1 MFRRIIRSVAD
12 QAGRSL
18 LLILLMFI
26 LSISLS
32 VSFLIRQGGANVNSE
47 FLDTIKPEVV
57 LTGKLS
63 YKSTSDFVGLYIRDN
78 SLEDNN
84 AYTRDFYND
93 MMSIKEELNPDYFD
107 IDMSMFS
114 TVPCIAYADDKY
126 LVSDEREYREM
137 QLLEVSSS
145 GGRYPRLISV
155 SNADYTDLHYFGSSI
170 KKGRTFN
177 AEDIYSVIVPENLYL
192 SDGDSKYSVNIGDYL
207 TINFFN
213 AGTDERE
220 TLAEYYLEVVGI
232 VSDSKQIARD
242 SYNIHNTL
250 IIPEALFKIITDDIY
265 PLVKDSLY
273 RFGYYD
279 SITFYPVYMTLNNLE
294 DIFRLNEMI
303 DGFNTYNKDYS
314 FSTDVMDFALAYG
327 EIKSIVANLNS
338 LFYVSLIVNIMIMF
352 FIFKQ
357 DIENRKQ
364 EIGILMALGLNGRMI
379 SVQFYLEYLFICL
392 LSFVVSLPISN
403 VLINRMST
411 VFGFEFKLMAMDYF
425 LLGSIIVLVFTASAL
440 ISFIS
445 INKFSVKEI
454 LNNE

>member
-1 MFRRIIRSVAD
+1 MLRRIIRSIAD

-63 YKSTSDFVGLYIRDN
+63 YKSTSDFVGLYVRDN

-126 LVSDEREYREM
+126 LVSDERDYWEM

-273 RFGYYD
+273 PFGYYD

>member
-1 MFRRIIRSVAD
+1 MFRRIIRSIAD

-32 VSFLIRQGGANVNSE
+32 VSFLIRQGGINVNSE
-47 FLDTIKPEVV
+47 FLNAIKPEVV

-265 PLVKDSLY
+265 PLVKDRLY

>member
-1 MFRRIIRSVAD
+1 MFRRIIRSIAD

-32 VSFLIRQGGANVNSE
+32 VSFLIRQGGINVNSE
-47 FLDTIKPEVV
+47 FLNAIKPEVV

-63 YKSTSDFVGLYIRDN
+63 YKSTSDFPGLYIRDN

-220 TLAEYYLEVVGI
+220 TLVEYYLEVVGI

-265 PLVKDSLY
+265 PLVKDDLY
-273 RFGYYD
+273 RFSYYD

-294 DIFRLNEMI
+294 DIFRLNDMI
-303 DGFNTYNKDYS
+303 NEFNTFNKNYIFTSDAMDYA
-314 FSTDVMDFALAYG
+314 MAYG

-392 LSFVVSLPISN
+392 FSFVVSLPLSN

-425 LLGSIIVLVFTASAL
+425 LLGSILVLVFTASAL

>member
-1 MFRRIIRSVAD
+1 MFRRIIRSIAD

-32 VSFLIRQGGANVNSE
+32 VSFLIRQGGINVNSE
-47 FLDTIKPEVV
+47 FLNAIKPEAV

-114 TVPCIAYADDKY
+114 TVPCIVYADDKY
-126 LVSDEREYREM
+126 LVSDERQYREM

-294 DIFRLNEMI
+294 DIFRLNDMI
-303 DGFNTYNKDYS
+303 NEFNTFNKNYIFTSDAMDYA
-314 FSTDVMDFALAYG
+314 MAYG

-392 LSFVVSLPISN
+392 FSFVVSLPLSN

>member
-1 MFRRIIRSVAD
+1 MLRRIIRSIAD

-47 FLDTIKPEVV
+47 FLDAIKPEVV

-170 KKGRTFN
+170 KKGRAFN

-242 SYNIHNTL
+242 SYNIHKTL

-265 PLVKDSLY
+265 PLVKDRLY

-294 DIFRLNEMI
+294 DIFRLNDMI
-303 DGFNTYNKDYS
+303 NEFNTFNKNYIFTSDAMDY
-314 FSTDVMDFALAYG
+314 VMAYG
-327 EIKSIVANLNS
+327 EIKSIVANLES
-338 LFYVSLIVNIMIMF
+338 LFCVSLAVNFVIIF

-364 EIGILMALGLNGRMI
+364 EIGILMVLGLNRKQI

-392 LSFVVSLPISN
+392 FSFIVSLPLSK

-411 VFGFEFKLMAMDYF
+411 VFGIEFKLMAIDYL
-425 LLGSIIVLVFTASAL
+425 LLGAIIIGVFTVSTL
-440 ISFIS
+440 ISFIR

>member
-1 MFRRIIRSVAD
+1 MLRRIIRSIAD

-32 VSFLIRQGGANVNSE
+32 VSFLIKQGGINVNSE
-47 FLDTIKPEVV
+47 FLNAIKPEAV

-93 MMSIKEELNPDYFD
+93 MMYIKEELNPDYFD

-126 LVSDEREYREM
+126 LVSDERDYQEM

-273 RFGYYD
+273 RFEYYD

>member
-1 MFRRIIRSVAD
+1 MLRRIIRSIED

-32 VSFLIRQGGANVNSE
+32 VSFLIRQGGINVNSE
-47 FLDTIKPEVV
+47 FLDAIKPEVV

-242 SYNIHNTL
+242 SYNIHKTL

-265 PLVKDSLY
+265 PLVKDDLY

-294 DIFRLNEMI
+294 DIFRLNDMI
-303 DGFNTYNKDYS
+303 NEFNTFNKNYIFTSDAMDY
-314 FSTDVMDFALAYG
+314 VMAYG

-403 VLINRMST
+403 VMINMMST

>member
-1 MFRRIIRSVAD
+1 MFRRIVRSIAD

-32 VSFLIRQGGANVNSE
+32 VSFLIRQGGINVNSE
-47 FLDTIKPEVV
+47 FLNAIKPEVV

-63 YKSTSDFVGLYIRDN
+63 YKSTSDFPGLYIRDN

-93 MMSIKEELNPDYFD
+93 MMSIKEELNPDYYD

-294 DIFRLNEMI
+294 DIFRLNDMI
-303 DGFNTYNKDYS
+303 NEFNTFNKNYIFTSDAMDYA
-314 FSTDVMDFALAYG
+314 MAYG
-327 EIKSIVANLNS
+327 EIKSIVANLES
-338 LFYVSLIVNIMIMF
+338 LFCVSLAVNFVIIF

-364 EIGILMALGLNGRMI
+364 EIGILMVLGLNRKQI

-403 VLINRMST
+403 VMINMMST
-411 VFGFEFKLMAMDYF
+411 VFGIEFKLMAIDYL
-425 LLGSIIVLVFTASAL
+425 LLGAIIVGVFTVSTL
-440 ISFIS
+440 ISFIR

>member
-1 MFRRIIRSVAD
+1 MLRRIIRSIAH

-32 VSFLIRQGGANVNSE
+32 VSFLIRQGGINVNSE
-47 FLDTIKPEVV
+47 FLNAIKPEAV

-107 IDMSMFS
+107 IDISMFS
-114 TVPCIAYADDKY
+114 TVPCIAYTDDKY
-126 LVSDEREYREM
+126 LVSDERDYQDIKLMEA
-137 QLLEVSSS
+137 SGS

-155 SNADYTDLHYFGSSI
+155 NNTDYTDLHYFDSKI

-177 AEDIYSVIVPENLYL
+177 DEDIYSVIVPENLYL
-192 SDGDSKYSVNIGDYL
+192 SNGENKYSVNVGDYL
-207 TINFFN
+207 TVEFFD
-213 AGTDERE
+213 AGSDGKEN
-220 TLAEYYLEVVGI
+220 LAEYYLEVVGI

-242 SYNIHNTL
+242 SYNIHKTL
-250 IIPEALFKIITDDIY
+250 IIPEVLFKIITDDIY
-265 PLVKDSLY
+265 PLVKDDLY

-294 DIFRLNEMI
+294 DIFRLNDMI
-303 DGFNTYNKDYS
+303 NEFNTFNKNYIFTSDAMDYA
-314 FSTDVMDFALAYG
+314 MAYG
-327 EIKSIVANLNS
+327 EIKSIVANLES
-338 LFYVSLIVNIMIMF
+338 LFCVSLAVNFVIIF

-364 EIGILMALGLNGRMI
+364 EIGILMVLGLNRKQI

-392 LSFVVSLPISN
+392 FSFVVSLPLSN

-411 VFGFEFKLMAMDYF
+411 VFGIEFKLMTMDYL
-425 LLGSIIVLVFTASAL
+425 LLGAIIVGVFTVSTL
-440 ISFIS
+440 ISFIR

>member
-1 MFRRIIRSVAD
+1 MLRRIIRSIAD

-170 KKGRTFN
+170 KKGRAFN

-192 SDGDSKYSVNIGDYL
+192 SDGESKYSVNIGDYL

-220 TLAEYYLEVVGI
+220 TLVEYYLEVVGI

-265 PLVKDSLY
+265 PLVKDDLY

-294 DIFRLNEMI
+294 DIFRLNDMI
-303 DGFNTYNKDYS
+303 NEFNTFNKNYIFTSDAMDYA
-314 FSTDVMDFALAYG
+314 MAYG
-327 EIKSIVANLNS
+327 EIKSIVANLES
-338 LFYVSLIVNIMIMF
+338 LFCVSLAVNFVIIF

-364 EIGILMALGLNGRMI
+364 EIGILMVLGLNRKQI

-392 LSFVVSLPISN
+392 FSFVVSLPLSN

>member
-1 MFRRIIRSVAD
+1 MFRRIIRSIAD

-47 FLDTIKPEVV
+47 FLNAIKPEVV

-63 YKSTSDFVGLYIRDN
+63 YKSTSDFVSLYIRDN

-364 EIGILMALGLNGRMI
+364 EIGILMVLGLNRKQI

>member
-1 MFRRIIRSVAD
+1 MLRRIIRSIAD

-126 LVSDEREYREM
+126 LVSDERDYWEM
-137 QLLEVSSS
+137 QFLEVSSS

-170 KKGRTFN
+170 KKGRAFN

-192 SDGDSKYSVNIGDYL
+192 SDGESKYSVNIGDYL

-294 DIFRLNEMI
+294 DIFRLNDMI
-303 DGFNTYNKDYS
+303 NEFNTFNKNYIFTSDAMDYA
-314 FSTDVMDFALAYG
+314 MAYG

-364 EIGILMALGLNGRMI
+364 EICILMALGLNGRMI

-392 LSFVVSLPISN
+392 FSFVVSLPLSN

>member
-1 MFRRIIRSVAD
+1 MFRRIIKSLINQIDRSM
-12 QAGRSL
+12 
-18 LLILLMFI
+18 LLILFMCI
-26 LSISLS
+26 LSLSLS
-32 VSFLIRQGGANVNSE
+32 VSFLIRQGGVNVNSE
-47 FLDTIKPEVV
+47 FLDTINPEAVV
-57 LTGKLS
+57 TGELS
-63 YKSTSDFVGLYIRDN
+63 YKSTSDFAGLYIKGN
-78 SLEDNN
+78 SLENNN
-84 AYTRDFYND
+84 AYVRDFYND
-93 MMSIKEELNPDYFD
+93 MISIEKELNPNYFD
-107 IDMSMFS
+107 IDISMFS
-114 TVPCIAYADDKY
+114 TVPCIAYTDDKY
-126 LVSDEREYREM
+126 LVSDERDYQDIKLMEA
-137 QLLEVSSS
+137 SGS

-170 KKGRTFN
+170 KKGRAFN

-242 SYNIHNTL
+242 SYNIHKTL

-338 LFYVSLIVNIMIMF
+338 LFYVSLFVNIMIMF

-403 VLINRMST
+403 LLINRMST

>member
-1 MFRRIIRSVAD
+1 MLRRIIRSVAD

-32 VSFLIRQGGANVNSE
+32 VSFLIRQGGINVNSE
-47 FLDTIKPEVV
+47 FLNAIKPEVV
-57 LTGKLS
+57 LTRKLS

-126 LVSDEREYREM
+126 LVSDERDYWKM

-207 TINFFN
+207 NINFFN

-338 LFYVSLIVNIMIMF
+338 LFYVSLIVNSMIMF
-352 FIFKQ
+352 FFFKQ

-364 EIGILMALGLNGRMI
+364 
-379 SVQFYLEYLFICL
+379 
-392 LSFVVSLPISN
+392 
-403 VLINRMST
+403 
-411 VFGFEFKLMAMDYF
+411 
-425 LLGSIIVLVFTASAL
+425 
-440 ISFIS
+440 
-445 INKFSVKEI
+445 
-454 LNNE
+454 

>member
-32 VSFLIRQGGANVNSE
+32 VSFLIIQGGINVNSE
-47 FLDTIKPEVV
+47 FLNAIKPEVV

-126 LVSDEREYREM
+126 LVSDERDYWKM

-232 VSDSKQIARD
+232 VSNSKQIARD
-242 SYNIHNTL
+242 SYNIHKTL

-265 PLVKDSLY
+265 PLVKDDLY

-294 DIFRLNEMI
+294 DIFRLNDMI
-303 DGFNTYNKDYS
+303 NEFNTFNKNYIFTSDAMDY
-314 FSTDVMDFALAYG
+314 VMAYG
-327 EIKSIVANLNS
+327 EIKSIVANLES
-338 LFYVSLIVNIMIMF
+338 LFCVSLAVNFVIIF
-352 FIFKQ
+352 FIFK
-357 DIENRKQ
+357 
-364 EIGILMALGLNGRMI
+364 
-379 SVQFYLEYLFICL
+379 
-392 LSFVVSLPISN
+392 
-403 VLINRMST
+403 
-411 VFGFEFKLMAMDYF
+411 
-425 LLGSIIVLVFTASAL
+425 
-440 ISFIS
+440 
-445 INKFSVKEI
+445 
-454 LNNE
+454 

>member
-1 MFRRIIRSVAD
+1 MFRRIIRSVTD

-32 VSFLIRQGGANVNSE
+32 VSFLIRQGGINVNSE
-47 FLDTIKPEVV
+47 FLNAIKSEVV

-63 YKSTSDFVGLYIRDN
+63 YKSTSDFVSLYIRDN

-220 TLAEYYLEVVGI
+220 TIAEYYLEVVGI
-232 VSDSKQIARD
+232 VSNSKQIARD
-242 SYNIHNTL
+242 SYNIHKTL
-250 IIPEALFKIITDDIY
+250 IIPEVLFKIITDDIY
-265 PLVKDSLY
+265 PLVKDDLY

-294 DIFRLNEMI
+294 DIFRLNDMI
-303 DGFNTYNKDYS
+303 NEFNTFNKNYIFTSDAMDYA
-314 FSTDVMDFALAYG
+314 MAYG
-327 EIKSIVANLNS
+327 EIKSIVANLES
-338 LFYVSLIVNIMIMF
+338 LFCVSLAVNFVIIF

-364 EIGILMALGLNGRMI
+364 EIGILMVLGLNRKQI

-392 LSFVVSLPISN
+392 FSFVVSLPLSN

-411 VFGFEFKLMAMDYF
+411 VFGIEFKLMTMDYL
-425 LLGSIIVLVFTASAL
+425 LLGAIIVGVFTVSTL
-440 ISFIS
+440 ISFIR

>member
-1 MFRRIIRSVAD
+1 MLRRIIRSIAD
-12 QAGRSL
+12 QAGRIL

-32 VSFLIRQGGANVNSE
+32 VSFLIRQGGINVNSE
-47 FLDTIKPEVV
+47 FLDAIKPEVV

-242 SYNIHNTL
+242 SYNIHKTL

-265 PLVKDSLY
+265 PLVKDDLY

-294 DIFRLNEMI
+294 DIFRLNDMI
-303 DGFNTYNKDYS
+303 NEFNTFNKNYIFTSDAMDY
-314 FSTDVMDFALAYG
+314 VMAYG

-403 VLINRMST
+403 VMINMMST
-411 VFGFEFKLMAMDYF
+411 VFGIEFKLMAIDYL
-425 LLGSIIVLVFTASAL
+425 LLGAIIVGVFTVSTL
-440 ISFIS
+440 ISFIR

>member
-1 MFRRIIRSVAD
+1 
-12 QAGRSL
+12 
-18 LLILLMFI
+18 
-26 LSISLS
+26 
-32 VSFLIRQGGANVNSE
+32 
-47 FLDTIKPEVV
+47 
-57 LTGKLS
+57 
-63 YKSTSDFVGLYIRDN
+63 
-78 SLEDNN
+78 
-84 AYTRDFYND
+84 
-93 MMSIKEELNPDYFD
+93 
-107 IDMSMFS
+107 
-114 TVPCIAYADDKY
+114 DDKY
-126 LVSDEREYREM
+126 LVSDERDYQDIKLMEA
-137 QLLEVSSS
+137 SGS

-155 SNADYTDLHYFGSSI
+155 NNTDYTDLHYFDSKI

-177 AEDIYSVIVPENLYL
+177 DEDIYSVIVPENLYL
-192 SDGDSKYSVNIGDYL
+192 SDGENKYYINAGDYL
-207 TINFFN
+207 TVEFFN
-213 AGTDERE
+213 VGIDGKE
-220 TLAEYYLEVVGI
+220 TIAEYYLEVVGI
-232 VSDSKQIARD
+232 VSNSKQIARD
-242 SYNIHNTL
+242 SYNIHKTL

-364 EIGILMALGLNGRMI
+364 ETGILMALGLNGRMI

-392 LSFVVSLPISN
+392 LSFVVSLPLSN

-411 VFGFEFKLMAMDYF
+411 VFGIEFKLMAIDYL
-425 LLGSIIVLVFTASAL
+425 LLGAIIVGVFTVSTL
-440 ISFIS
+440 ISFIR

>member
-1 MFRRIIRSVAD
+1 MLRRIIRSIAD

-32 VSFLIRQGGANVNSE
+32 VSFLIRQGGINVNSE
-47 FLDTIKPEVV
+47 FLNAIKPEVV

>member
-1 MFRRIIRSVAD
+1 MFRRIIRSIAD

-32 VSFLIRQGGANVNSE
+32 VSFLIRQGGINVNSE
-47 FLDTIKPEVV
+47 FLNAIKPEVV

-63 YKSTSDFVGLYIRDN
+63 YKSTSDFVSLYIRDN

-265 PLVKDSLY
+265 PLVKDDLY

-294 DIFRLNEMI
+294 DIFRLNDMI
-303 DGFNTYNKDYS
+303 NEFNTFNKNYIFTSDAMDY
-314 FSTDVMDFALAYG
+314 VMAYG
-327 EIKSIVANLNS
+327 EIKSIVANLES
-338 LFYVSLIVNIMIMF
+338 LFCVSLAVNFVIIF

-364 EIGILMALGLNGRMI
+364 EIGILMVLGLNRKQI

-392 LSFVVSLPISN
+392 F
-403 VLINRMST
+403 
-411 VFGFEFKLMAMDYF
+411 
-425 LLGSIIVLVFTASAL
+425 
-440 ISFIS
+440 SFIVS
-445 INKFSVKEI
+445 
-454 LNNE
+454 

>member
-1 MFRRIIRSVAD
+1 MLRRIIRSIAD

-32 VSFLIRQGGANVNSE
+32 VSFLIRQGGINVNSE
-47 FLDTIKPEVV
+47 FLDAIKPEVV

-177 AEDIYSVIVPENLYL
+177 AQDIYSVIVPENLYL

-242 SYNIHNTL
+242 SYNIHKTL

-265 PLVKDSLY
+265 PLVKDDLY

-294 DIFRLNEMI
+294 DIFRLNDMI
-303 DGFNTYNKDYS
+303 NEFNTFNKNYIFTSDAMDY
-314 FSTDVMDFALAYG
+314 VMAYG

-403 VLINRMST
+403 VMINMMST

-440 ISFIS
+440 IPFIS

>member
-1 MFRRIIRSVAD
+1 MLRRIIRSIAD

-63 YKSTSDFVGLYIRDN
+63 YKSTSDFAGLYIRDN

-84 AYTRDFYND
+84 AYARDFYND

-137 QLLEVSSS
+137 RLLEVSSS

-303 DGFNTYNKDYS
+303 DEFNTYNKDYS

>member
-1 MFRRIIRSVAD
+1 MLRRIIRSIED

-32 VSFLIRQGGANVNSE
+32 VSFLIRQGGINVNSE
-47 FLDTIKPEVV
+47 FLDAIKPEVV

-242 SYNIHNTL
+242 SYNIHKTL

-265 PLVKDSLY
+265 PLVKDDLY

-294 DIFRLNEMI
+294 DIFRLNDMI
-303 DGFNTYNKDYS
+303 NEFNTFNKNYIFTSDAMDY
-314 FSTDVMDFALAYG
+314 VMAYG

-403 VLINRMST
+403 VMINMMST

-440 ISFIS
+440 IPFIS

>member
-1 MFRRIIRSVAD
+1 MLRRIIRSIAD

-32 VSFLIRQGGANVNSE
+32 VGFLIRQGGINVNSE
-47 FLDTIKPEVV
+47 FLNAIKPETV

-84 AYTRDFYND
+84 EYTRDFYND

-126 LVSDEREYREM
+126 LVSDERDYWEM

-242 SYNIHNTL
+242 SYNIHKTL

-265 PLVKDSLY
+265 PLVKDRLY

-327 EIKSIVANLNS
+327 EIKSIVANLSS

-352 FIFKQ
+352 FVFKQ

-364 EIGILMALGLNGRMI
+364 EIGILMVLGLNRKQI
-379 SVQFYLEYLFICL
+379 SIQFYLEYLFICL
-392 LSFVVSLPISN
+392 FSFVVSLPLSN

-411 VFGFEFKLMAMDYF
+411 VFGIEFKLMTMDYF

>member
-32 VSFLIRQGGANVNSE
+32 VGFLIRQGGINVNSE
-47 FLDTIKPEVV
+47 FLDTIKPETV

-84 AYTRDFYND
+84 EYTRDFYND

-126 LVSDEREYREM
+126 LVSDERDYWEM

-220 TLAEYYLEVVGI
+220 TIAEYYLEVVGI
-232 VSDSKQIARD
+232 VSNSKQIARD
-242 SYNIHNTL
+242 SYNIHKTL
-250 IIPEALFKIITDDIY
+250 IIPEVLFKIITDDIY
-265 PLVKDSLY
+265 PLVKDDLY

-294 DIFRLNEMI
+294 DIFRLNDMI
-303 DGFNTYNKDYS
+303 NEFNTFNKNYIFTSDAMDYA
-314 FSTDVMDFALAYG
+314 MAYG
-327 EIKSIVANLNS
+327 EIKSIVANLES
-338 LFYVSLIVNIMIMF
+338 LFCVSLAVNFVIIF

-364 EIGILMALGLNGRMI
+364 EIGILMVLGLNRKQI

-392 LSFVVSLPISN
+392 FSFVVSLPLSN

-411 VFGFEFKLMAMDYF
+411 VFGIEFKLMTMDYL
-425 LLGSIIVLVFTASAL
+425 LLGAIIVGVFTVSTL
-440 ISFIS
+440 ISFIR

>member
-1 MFRRIIRSVAD
+1 MFRRIVRSIAD

-32 VSFLIRQGGANVNSE
+32 VSFLIRQGGINVNSE
-47 FLDTIKPEVV
+47 FLDAIKPEVV

-242 SYNIHNTL
+242 SYNIHKTL

-265 PLVKDSLY
+265 PLVKDDLY

-294 DIFRLNEMI
+294 DIFRLNDMI
-303 DGFNTYNKDYS
+303 NEFNTFNKNYIFTSDAMDY
-314 FSTDVMDFALAYG
+314 VMAYG
-327 EIKSIVANLNS
+327 EIKSIVANLES
-338 LFYVSLIVNIMIMF
+338 LFCVSLAVNFVIMF

-364 EIGILMALGLNGRMI
+364 EIGILMVLGLNRKQI

-403 VLINRMST
+403 VMINMMST

-440 ISFIS
+440 IPFIS

>member
-32 VSFLIRQGGANVNSE
+32 VSFLIIQGGINVNSE
-47 FLDTIKPEVV
+47 FLNAIKPEVV

-126 LVSDEREYREM
+126 LVSDERDYWKM

-232 VSDSKQIARD
+232 VSNSKQIARD
-242 SYNIHNTL
+242 SYNIHKTL

-265 PLVKDSLY
+265 PLVKDDLY

-294 DIFRLNEMI
+294 DIFRLNDMI
-303 DGFNTYNKDYS
+303 NEFNTFNKNYIFTSDAMDY
-314 FSTDVMDFALAYG
+314 VMAYG
-327 EIKSIVANLNS
+327 EIKSIVANLES
-338 LFYVSLIVNIMIMF
+338 LFCVSLAVNFVIIF

-364 EIGILMALGLNGRMI
+364 EIGILMVLGLNRKQI

-392 LSFVVSLPISN
+392 FSFVVSLPLSN
-403 VLINRMST
+403 VLINGMST
-411 VFGFEFKLMAMDYF
+411 VFGIEFKLMTMDYL
-425 LLGSIIVLVFTASAL
+425 LLGAIIVGVFTVSTL
-440 ISFIS
+440 ISFIR

>member
-1 MFRRIIRSVAD
+1 MINRLIKSITRQPGRSV
-12 QAGRSL
+12 
-18 LLILLMFI
+18 ILGCLMVI
-26 LSISLS
+26 LSLSLS
-32 VSFLIRQGGANVNSE
+32 VSFLIKQGGINVNSE

-126 LVSDEREYREM
+126 LVSDERDYWKM

-242 SYNIHNTL
+242 SYNIHKTL

-265 PLVKDSLY
+265 PLVKDRLY